1 MTMGSNE
8 PSSSGGGVEQN
19 NRDEKLSATSSSASL
34 QNLPLRSGSMLDCS
48 TEKVAGAVAVGY
60 SWVAFQRILHENLF
74 QLDDSGDSDKHMV
87 GDDSSGPNALDLNS
101 LLKNL
106 ESEIL
111 VNEQNLNDE
120 NDRRYMFK
128 VCWLW

>member
-1 MTMGSNE
+1 MGSNE

-60 SWVAFQRILHENLF
+60 S
-74 QLDDSGDSDKHMV
+74 
-87 GDDSSGPNALDLNS
+87 
-101 LLKNL
+101 
-106 ESEIL
+106 
-111 VNEQNLNDE
+111 
-120 NDRRYMFK
+120 
-128 VCWLW
+128 